1 MKNSGYNLGGEQSGH
16 MIFLDYNTTG
26 DGVLSSLV
34 LAQIVLEE
42 GKNLSELAAVMTQYP
57 QVLVNARIKNENKN
71 KYMEYPEIKYEI
83 ERIEKLLDGCG
94 RVLIRPSGTEP
105 LVRGRSNKRISNKLS

>member
-1 MKNSGYNLGGEQSGH
+1 

-42 GKNLSELAAVMTQYP
+42 GKNLSELAAVMTQ
-57 QVLVNARIKNENKN
+57 
-71 KYMEYPEIKYEI
+71 
-83 ERIEKLLDGCG
+83 
-94 RVLIRPSGTEP
+94 
-105 LVRGRSNKRISNKLS
+105 